1 MYTSQYFHPALARLS
16 LPQEIAFAPYNA
28 VYWLTW
34 RAPNC
39 AHWIALRSFF
49 RSAVVASRNTLL
61 NDLNLPIK
69 PCRTTFDQ
77 RHICRQTHLIHMPPG
92 FQVVE
97 SIEDQSESLEP
108 LHVELGVF
116 DVGVMRLQ
124 LHLRVE
130 LVRRILC
137 YLYLFR

>member
-1 MYTSQYFHPALARLS
+1 
-16 LPQEIAFAPYNA
+16 
-28 VYWLTW
+28 
-34 RAPNC
+34 
-39 AHWIALRSFF
+39 
-49 RSAVVASRNTLL
+49 
-61 NDLNLPIK
+61 
-69 PCRTTFDQ
+69 
-77 RHICRQTHLIHMPPG
+77 MPPG